1 MIDKMKEVAIKQ
13 FQQQQDIIDD
23 KNREIT
29 LLIEN
34 KNKEVSTVIQERK
47 RSLDEK
53 SKEVSKITQE
63 KDKEILKLSHSLAT
77 SKEDLL
83 LSRRG
88 TGDFEIKQKQLEE
101 KLEKLQITLENKE
114 EQIKHLQ
121 QKINL
126 VRNEKERF
134 VSEVKCEKEN
144 IMVENN
150 REMKSMSD
158 EYKKEISRAMENVS
172 LSKLELSRFHE
183 KVEKMKV
190 QQDLL
195 GMHIG

>member
-1 MIDKMKEVAIKQ
+1 M
-13 FQQQQDIIDD
+13 
-23 KNREIT
+23 
-29 LLIEN
+29 
-34 KNKEVSTVIQERK
+34 
-47 RSLDEK
+47 
-53 SKEVSKITQE
+53 
-63 KDKEILKLSHSLAT
+63 
-77 SKEDLL
+77 
-83 LSRRG
+83 

-121 QKINL
+121 KKINL

>member
-1 MIDKMKEVAIKQ
+1 M
-13 FQQQQDIIDD
+13 
-23 KNREIT
+23 
-29 LLIEN
+29 
-34 KNKEVSTVIQERK
+34 
-47 RSLDEK
+47 
-53 SKEVSKITQE
+53 
-63 KDKEILKLSHSLAT
+63 
-77 SKEDLL
+77 
-83 LSRRG
+83 
-88 TGDFEIKQKQLEE
+88 
-101 KLEKLQITLENKE
+101 
-114 EQIKHLQ
+114 
-121 QKINL
+121 NL

>member
-1 MIDKMKEVAIKQ
+1 M
-13 FQQQQDIIDD
+13 
-23 KNREIT
+23 
-29 LLIEN
+29 
-34 KNKEVSTVIQERK
+34 
-47 RSLDEK
+47 
-53 SKEVSKITQE
+53 SKITQE

-83 LSRRG
+83 LSRRV